1 MSENEAIVSMNFL
14 ATPGVMQSK
23 LPLDLFEGLSNAIS
37 EITEENGEKYNK
49 NLLGHMK
56 EEYSLN
62 HAVPNI
68 APFIEAMAREW
79 DKGTPGHI
87 NKLRHSSTQDDFMY
101 SSQSDRYRLYLSSMW
116 VNKQKKYEFNPVH
129 HHSGALSFVIWINI
143 PYDLKE
149 EETYFPP
156 VSGQGSDPG
165 VDTDGAS
172 TSKFTFFHTD
182 ALGSLRPTPLP
193 VDKSWEGTI
202 LMFPSTLHHCV
213 YPFYT
218 SDDYRI
224 SVSGNIRIDG
234 INGTGVEGD
243 ADLNK

>member
-1 MSENEAIVSMNFL
+1 MSENEAIMSMNFL

-49 NLLGHMK
+49 NLLGHIK

-62 HAVPNI
+62 HVVSNM

-79 DKGTPGHI
+79 DKGSPGHI
-87 NKLRHSSTQDDFMY
+87 NKLGHSSAVDNFNNTAE
-101 SSQSDRYRLYLSSMW
+101 SEKYRLYLSSMW

-149 EETYFPP
+149 EEAYFPT
-156 VSGQGSDPG
+156 VFDSFGSE
-165 VDTDGAS
+165 GAS
-172 TSKFTFFHTD
+172 TSKFSFFHTD
-182 ALGSLRPTPLP
+182 ALGTLRPSVLP
-193 VDKSWEGTI
+193 IDKSWEGTI
-202 LMFPSTLHHCV
+202 MMFPSTLNHCV

-224 SVSGNIRIDG
+224 SVSGNVRIDVT
-234 INGTGVEGD
+234 NYN
-243 ADLNK
+243 NK